1 MFTVV
6 ACFPYRAR
14 LEAFG
19 DRKPQETSS
28 IFSDIRSSPQ
38 DHVSELLRHWCPV
51 GGAQDEYSWN
61 YWVCSFLLILQQRKI
76 SFIEYIRWKKKCLSF
91 SWWKTK
97 GSLHNY
103 DSVFSACKV
112 LFFCRIGFLIFDKS
126 LRTLC
131 DNNTE
136 WRGSVQ
142 RLVQIFLKK
151 SHIKESSFP
160 ELCFKFIDT

>member
-38 DHVSELLRHWCPV
+38 DLVSELLRHWCPV

-61 YWVCSFLLILQQRKI
+61 YWVCSFLLILQQRKR
-76 SFIEYIRWKKKCLSF
+76 SFIECIRWKKMLEF
-91 SWWKTK
+91 LLVENK
-97 GSLHNY
+97 GKLHNS